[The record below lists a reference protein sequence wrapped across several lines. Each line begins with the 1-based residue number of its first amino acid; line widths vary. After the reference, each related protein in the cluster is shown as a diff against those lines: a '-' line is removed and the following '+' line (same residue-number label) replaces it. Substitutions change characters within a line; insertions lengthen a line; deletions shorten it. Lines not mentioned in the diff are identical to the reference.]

1 MEIPENLDISDV
13 FSVSS
18 KSHYKVDSRG
28 KETSVADIRAFLD
41 YLSSK
46 GKVLPS
52 VPSVV
57 RISLDD
63 IFAIFCQFILSF
75 VSIYNQIMFQFL

>member
-18 KSHYKVDSRG
+18 KSQYKVDSHG
-28 KETSVADIRAFLD
+28 KEISVADSRAFLD

-46 GKVLPS
+46 GKVVSS
-52 VPSVV
+52 VPSV

-63 IFAIFCQFILSF
+63 IFGIFCQFI
-75 VSIYNQIMFQFL
+75 